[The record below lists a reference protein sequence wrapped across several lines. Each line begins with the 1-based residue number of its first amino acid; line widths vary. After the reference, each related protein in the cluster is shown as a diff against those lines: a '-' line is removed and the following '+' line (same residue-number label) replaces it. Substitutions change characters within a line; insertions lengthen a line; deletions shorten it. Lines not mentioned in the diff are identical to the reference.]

1 MALDKNI
8 ITKRLTYIKYL
19 YQQGVE
25 QSKLPEVIAGFAL
38 MQFHDCIEM
47 FLLLV
52 AENLGKKDYSKWSFM
67 QYWTEITTLTMRDAM
82 NTMKQRRVSL
92 KHHGAFPSHDDV
104 VECRINVGT
113 FLQEN
118 VRTQFDIDFD
128 SISLVDLISY
138 ESVRSPLS
146 IAVQNMNN
154 DKLYDSLVQSR
165 IAFDNLLE
173 DYEGTKMHWYHSIFE
188 IGKKQSNKYKDFVKN
203 ASLKNANN
211 NMVWF
216 KEISETTNE
225 LRDVA
230 KITALGID
238 FKKYAL
244 FKAVTPHIIRFIGDG
259 YSIESEDLL
268 SERVNISDDLCNICI
283 NFVID
288 SAVKLQETDYDLSA
302 YLKSKKS

>member
-1 MALDKNI
+1 MALDKTL

-38 MQFHDCIEM
+38 LQFHDCLEM
-47 FLLLV
+47 FLLLT
-52 AENLGKKDYSKWSFM
+52 AENLGKKDYNKWSFM
-67 QYWTEITTLTMRDAM
+67 QYWTEIKTLTMRDAM

-113 FLQEN
+113 FLREN
-118 VRTQFDIDFD
+118 VRIQFGIDFNA
-128 SISLVDLISY
+128 ISLVDLISY
-138 ESVRSPLS
+138 ESVKSPLS

-154 DKLYDSLVQSR
+154 GKLYDSMVKAR

-173 DYEGTKMHWYHSIFE
+173 DYEGTKKHWFHSILE
-188 IGKKQSNKYKDFVKN
+188 IGKKQGNKYKDFVKN
-203 ASLKNANN
+203 VSSKNANN

-225 LRDVA
+225 LREVA

-244 FKAVTPHIIRFIGDG
+244 FKAVTPYIIRFMGEG
-259 YSIESEDLL
+259 YEVESEDSLSNRVNL
-268 SERVNISDDLCNICI
+268 SEDLCNICI

-288 SAVKLQETDYDLSA
+288 SAVKLQVTDYDLSV
-302 YLKSKKS
+302 YLKNKIS

>member
-1 MALDKNI
+1 MSLDKTI

-52 AENLGKKDYSKWSFM
+52 AENLGKKDYTKWPFM
-67 QYWTEITTLTMRDAM
+67 QYWAEINTLTMRDAM
-82 NTMKQRRVSL
+82 NIMKQRRVSL
-92 KHHGAFPSHDDV
+92 KHHGSFPSHDDV

-118 VRTQFDIDFD
+118 VKIQFGIDFEA
-128 SISLVDLISY
+128 ISLVDLVSY

-146 IAVQNMNN
+146 IAVQNMA
-154 DKLYDSLVQSR
+154 DGKLYDSMVQTR
-165 IAFDNLLE
+165 IALDNLLE
-173 DYEGTKMHWYHSIFE
+173 DYEGTKVHWYHSILE
-188 IGKKQSNKYKDFVKN
+188 IGKKQGNKYKDFVKN
-203 ASLKNANN
+203 ANS

-216 KEISETTNE
+216 KDISETTNE

-244 FKAVTPHIIRFIGDG
+244 FKAVTPHIIRFIGEKCD
-259 YSIESEDLL
+259 IESEESL
-268 SERVNISDDLCNICI
+268 SKRVNISEYLCNICI

-288 SAVKLQETDYDLSA
+288 SAVKLQETDYDLST
-302 YLKSKKS
+302 YLKI

>member
-67 QYWTEITTLTMRDAM
+67 QYWSEITTLTMRDAM

-92 KHHGAFPSHDDV
+92 KHHGSFPSHDDV

-118 VRTQFDIDFD
+118 VRIQFDIDFD

-146 IAVQNMNN
+146 IAVLNMNN

-203 ASLKNANN
+203 ASLKNVNN

-288 SAVKLQETDYDLSA
+288 SAVKLQETDYNLSA

>member
-1 MALDKNI
+1 
-8 ITKRLTYIKYL
+8 
-19 YQQGVE
+19 
-25 QSKLPEVIAGFAL
+25 
-38 MQFHDCIEM
+38 M

-52 AENLGKKDYSKWSFM
+52 AENLGKKEYTKWTFM
-67 QYWTEITTLTMRDAM
+67 QYWTEIGTLTMRDAM

-92 KHHGAFPSHDDV
+92 KHHGSFPSHDDV

-113 FLQEN
+113 FLREN
-118 VRTQFDIDFD
+118 VQIQFGIDFD
-128 SISLVDLISY
+128 TISLVDLVSY

-146 IAVQNMNN
+146 IAVQNMA
-154 DKLYDSLVQSR
+154 DGKLYDSLVQSH
-165 IAFDNLLE
+165 IAFSNLLE
-173 DYEGTKMHWYHSIFE
+173 DYEETKMHWYHSILE
-188 IGKKQSNKYKDFVKN
+188 IGKKQGDKYKNFVKN

-244 FKAVTPHIIRFIGDG
+244 FKAVTPHIIRFIGEGCD
-259 YSIESEDLL
+259 IESETSL
-268 SERVNISDDLCNICI
+268 SKRVNISEDLCRICI

-288 SAVKLQETDYDLSA
+288 SAVKLQETDYDLSE
-302 YLKSKKS
+302 YLKGEM

>member
-1 MALDKNI
+1 MALDKTI

-19 YQQGVE
+19 YHQGVE

-52 AENLGKKDYSKWSFM
+52 AENLGKKDYTKWSFM
-67 QYWTEITTLTMRDAM
+67 QYWTEIDSLTMRDAM

-92 KHHGAFPSHDDV
+92 KHHGSFPSHDDV
-104 VECRINVGT
+104 VECRINVET
-113 FLQEN
+113 FLREN
-118 VRTQFDIDFD
+118 VKMQFDIDFD

-138 ESVRSPLS
+138 KSVRSPLY
-146 IAVQNMNN
+146 IAVQKMNN
-154 DKLYDSLVQSR
+154 GKLYDSLVQAR

-173 DYEGTKMHWYHSIFE
+173 DYEGTKMHWYRSILE
-188 IGKKQSNKYKDFVKN
+188 IGKKQGNKYKDFVKN

-216 KEISETTNE
+216 KEITETTNE

-238 FKKYAL
+238 FKKYVL
-244 FKAVTPHIIRFIGDG
+244 FKAVTPRIIRFIGEGCD
-259 YSIESEDLL
+259 IEDETSL
-268 SERVNISDDLCNICI
+268 SNRVNFSDDLCNICV

-302 YLKSKKS
+302 YLKGEM

>member
-1 MALDKNI
+1 MSLDKTI

-52 AENLGKKDYSKWSFM
+52 AENLGKKDYTKWPFM
-67 QYWTEITTLTMRDAM
+67 QYWAEINTLTMRDAM
-82 NTMKQRRVSL
+82 NIMKQRRVSL
-92 KHHGAFPSHDDV
+92 KHHGSFPSHDDV

-118 VRTQFDIDFD
+118 VKIQFGIDFEA
-128 SISLVDLISY
+128 ISLVELVSY

-146 IAVQNMNN
+146 IAVQNMA
-154 DKLYDSLVQSR
+154 DGKLYDSLVQSC
-165 IAFDNLLE
+165 IAFSNLLE
-173 DYEGTKMHWYHSIFE
+173 DYEGTKMHWYHSILE
-188 IGKKQSNKYKDFVKN
+188 IGKKQGDKYKNFVKN

-211 NMVWF
+211 NMAWF

-244 FKAVTPHIIRFIGDG
+244 FKAVTPHIIRFIGEGD
-259 YSIESEDLL
+259 SIESEESL
-268 SERVNISDDLCNICI
+268 SKRVNISEDLCNICI
-283 NFVID
+283 NFVIE
-288 SAVKLQETDYDLSA
+288 SAVRLQETDYDLSE
-302 YLKSKKS
+302 YLKGEM

>member
-1 MALDKNI
+1 MALDKTI
-8 ITKRLTYIKYL
+8 ITKRLTYIKNL

-52 AENLGKKDYSKWSFM
+52 AENLGKKDYTKWPFM
-67 QYWTEITTLTMRDAM
+67 QYWAEINTLTMRDAM
-82 NTMKQRRVSL
+82 NIMKQRRVSL
-92 KHHGAFPSHDDV
+92 KHHGSFPSHDDV

-118 VRTQFDIDFD
+118 VKIQFGIDFEA
-128 SISLVDLISY
+128 ISLVELVSY
-138 ESVRSPLS
+138 ESVRNPLS
-146 IAVQNMNN
+146 IAVQNMA
-154 DKLYDSLVQSR
+154 DGKLYDSLVQSR
-165 IAFDNLLE
+165 IAFSNLLE
-173 DYEGTKMHWYHSIFE
+173 DYEGTKKHWYHSILE
-188 IGKKQSNKYKDFVKN
+188 IGKKQGNKYKDFVKN

-216 KEISETTNE
+216 KEITETTNE

-230 KITALGID
+230 RITALGID

-244 FKAVTPHIIRFIGDG
+244 FKAVTPYIIKFIGEGCD
-259 YSIESEDLL
+259 IESETSL
-268 SERVNISDDLCNICI
+268 SKRINITEDLCSICV
-283 NFVID
+283 NFVIE

-302 YLKSKKS
+302 YFKGEM

>member
-1 MALDKNI
+1 MALDRTI
-8 ITKRLTYIKYL
+8 ITKRLSYIKYL

-52 AENLGKKDYSKWSFM
+52 AENLGKKDYTKWSFM
-67 QYWTEITTLTMRDAM
+67 QYWTEIDTLTMREAM
-82 NTMKQRRVSL
+82 NIMKQRRVSL
-92 KHHGAFPSHDDV
+92 KHHGSFPAHDDV

-118 VRTQFDIDFD
+118 VKIQFGIDFNT
-128 SISLVDLISY
+128 ISLVDLVSY
-138 ESVRSPLS
+138 KSVRNPLS
-146 IAVQNMNN
+146 IAVQNVA
-154 DKLYDSLVQSR
+154 DGKLYDSLVQSR
-165 IAFDNLLE
+165 IAFGNLLE
-173 DYEGTKMHWYHSIFE
+173 DYEETKKHWYHSILE
-188 IGKKQSNKYKDFVKN
+188 IGKKQGNKYKDFVKN

-244 FKAVTPHIIRFIGDG
+244 FKAVTPHIIRFIGKGCD
-259 YSIESEDLL
+259 IESETSL
-268 SERVNISDDLCNICI
+268 SKRVNISEDLCSICV

-302 YLKSKKS
+302 YLKGEM